1 MAEETGCQIETR
13 VILDYPAFHTRDDS
27 DCIRLIRMAFK
38 DLGIASTVED
48 GAGGFDA
55 NLLSRCGIELVGLA
69 TGYTANHTVKEN
81 LIVEDLIR
89 AGEMVEKAALLYDQL

>member
-1 MAEETGCQIETR
+1 
-13 VILDYPAFHTRDDS
+13 
-27 DCIRLIRMAFK
+27 MAFK
-38 DLGIASTVED
+38 DLGIASTVEN

-69 TGYTANHTVKEN
+69 TGCTANHTVKEN